1 MKNSGFRSI
10 LVGATIGLMIF
21 PLAGCAKKTASLDSA
36 EQITRVD
43 DTVNAASSAQA
54 PTGTSATTT
63 GTNAGAG
70 PAEPLDT
77 PPPDQSAHSGTTG
90 TAESVEGSR
99 TSLGFRPVYF
109 DFDKSTIRPDQ
120 VERVRAN
127 AQYLKNNPAI
137 KARIEGNCDE
147 RGTYVYNLALG
158 EVRATS
164 AKKYLINLGVTED
177 RLTTLS
183 YGEERPVNPGQ
194 EEIPWAQNRRDDFVS
209 IQ

>member
-1 MKNSGFRSI
+1 MRNSGFRSI

-21 PLAGCAKKTASLDSA
+21 PLAGCAKKSASLDST
-36 EQITRVD
+36 EQIARVD
-43 DTVNAASSAQA
+43 ETANAGSSAQA
-54 PTGTSATTT
+54 ATGTSAGSA

-77 PPPDQSAHSGTTG
+77 PPPGPSAHSGEG
-90 TAESVEGSR
+90 VEGSR
-99 TSLGFRPVYF
+99 TSLGLLPVYF
-109 DFDKSTIRPDQ
+109 DLDKSTIRPDQ
-120 VERVRAN
+120 VERIRAN
-127 AQYLKNNPAI
+127 AQYLKDNPAV

-158 EVRATS
+158 EWRATS
-164 AKKYLINLGVTED
+164 AKRYLINLGVTDD

-194 EEIPWAQNRRDDFVS
+194 EETAWAQNRRDDFIS